1 MLYEDLLC
9 LGVSTNNVEN
19 VIRKCLKVVG
29 VTVHNLPKATF
40 AKYMLFEARLL
51 EQLRVF
57 DELTENWSTENRMLH
72 SNGTRKKNPYHI

>member
-29 VTVHNLPKATF
+29 VNVHNSLRADFTVVEEF
-40 AKYMLFEARLL
+40 TAK
-51 EQLRVF
+51 
-57 DELTENWSTENRMLH
+57 
-72 SNGTRKKNPYHI
+72 RKR